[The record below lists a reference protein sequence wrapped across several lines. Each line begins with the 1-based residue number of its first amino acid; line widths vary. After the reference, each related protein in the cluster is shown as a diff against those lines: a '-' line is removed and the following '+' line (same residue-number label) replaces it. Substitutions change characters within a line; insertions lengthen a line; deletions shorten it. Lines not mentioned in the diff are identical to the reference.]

1 MPRKRSKN
9 SSEKKGVVV
18 ISRTVQEEMNGA
30 LIKSEL
36 GHHFA
41 SLFRPLPKRSFRDKR
56 TVRWRWELKEE
67 KQHPDTYLKY
77 DEIEYEFRCFE
88 ELGEDDLKVFMR
100 LVQVAGVGAVVL
112 DPWMEEYQG
121 ADGKII
127 EQLSLFSSKKSPIE
141 NSRTMPV
148 VRSEEP
154 MSYNRFFGPLLKGR
168 ISKRDLEHF
177 KKCLQRLA
185 STTVFVE
192 MKRDGKT
199 VRSMGSNMVSFAID
213 HETGQ
218 FLVAVNPF
226 VANAILGKPFGG
238 YRPLIDGA
246 IFRLKGTAAV
256 VLSWLSAW
264 LFPGKKGQI
273 SLDKLEEH
281 IYADRAEEKERRKWR
296 RRQLRKALEKIGEL
310 RGWEVSEIKKGVF
323 EIERKSIKDFGHWRK
338 RKTISFSGSG

>member
-1 MPRKRSKN
+1 MPRKKLE
-9 SSEKKGVVV
+9 SSLERKGVVV
-18 ISRTVQEEMNGA
+18 IKRGVSEEFNGV
-30 LIKSEL
+30 LIRSEL

-41 SLFRPLPKRSFRDKR
+41 SLFRPISDRRGREKGRL
-56 TVRWRWELKEE
+56 VRWKWELKKEME
-67 KQHPDTYLKY
+67 YPDTYLKY

-100 LVQVAGVGAVVL
+100 LVQVAGVGEVVL

-121 ADGKII
+121 LDGEII
-127 EQLSLFSSKKSPIE
+127 KQLSLFSSRQSPIE

-154 MSYNRFFGPLLKGR
+154 VSYNKFFGPLLRGR
-168 ISKRDLEHF
+168 IGKKDLEHF
-177 KKCLQRLA
+177 KRCLQRLA

-246 IFRLKGTAAV
+246 VFRLKGTAAI

-264 LFPGKKGQI
+264 LLPGRKGKI
-273 SLDKLEEH
+273 SLDALEEH
-281 IYADRAEEKERRKWR
+281 IYGDRSQDKKVRWKR
-296 RRQLRKALEKIGEL
+296 RRQLRKALEEIGKL
-310 RGWEVSEIKKGVF
+310 QSWAVFEIKKGLF
-323 EIERKSIKDFGHWRK
+323 EIERHKIER
-338 RKTISFSGSG
+338 